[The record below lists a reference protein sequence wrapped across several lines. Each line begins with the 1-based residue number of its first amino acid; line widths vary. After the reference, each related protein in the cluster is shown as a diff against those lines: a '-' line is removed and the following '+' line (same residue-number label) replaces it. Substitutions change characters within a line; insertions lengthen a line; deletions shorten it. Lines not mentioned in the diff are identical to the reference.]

1 MFEYIEFIED
11 VFNRPF
17 GILLIIAGLSFLLI
31 AVLFKIGDIQSRIAN
46 ITALLMG
53 IFLTVSGVAFHL
65 NSPNSLNFFPF
76 VRNETAVPDIKEEK
90 QDQQKEV
97 PKPPAKEQKNAS
109 VSKAVLSYTQVSQF
123 EFVWNT
129 KGSEIKEKASFYRP
143 MPPAGYKI
151 FGHYVQGDF
160 HQPNGKIT
168 AVKVLSEPDKEG
180 YLTYPLEYECIW
192 RNTGS
197 NGAIW
202 RPVPPPGYV
211 SLGDVATAAYLKP
224 DRREVVCLKESLASE
239 GKRGDLLWGSNSDNN
254 LSSVRVYPV
263 LPEKPDAGIG
273 LNMFQG
279 YERSGFRKTGYI
291 SLPVLKNEYVIK
303 P

>member
-1 MFEYIEFIED
+1 MIYIFEYIEFIED
-11 VFNRPF
+11 IFNRPF

-31 AVLFKIGDIQSRIAN
+31 AVLFKIGDIQNRVAD
-46 ITALLMG
+46 ITAVLMG
-53 IFLTVSGVAFHL
+53 IFLTVSGFAFHL
-65 NSPNSLNFFPF
+65 NSATYLNFFS
-76 VRNETAVPDIKEEK
+76 VKTETAVPDKETPS
-90 QDQQKEV
+90 QKEI
-97 PKPPAKEQKNAS
+97 PKPPAKEQKITP
-109 VSKAVLSYTQVSQF
+109 VSKAVLSCTQVSQF
-123 EFVWNT
+123 EFIWNT

-143 MPPAGYKI
+143 LPPAGYKI
-151 FGHYVQGDF
+151 FGHYAQGDF

-202 RPVPPPGYV
+202 RPIPPPGYV

-224 DRREVVCLKESLASE
+224 DRREVVCLKDSLASD

-263 LPEKPDAGIG
+263 FPEKPDAGIG